1 MTKIK
6 NDHKTDSIGNIIV
19 KNIYKEKKEDT
30 DNKIQE
36 ILLKSYKIFIQKEWK
51 EVDKCLQN

>member
-6 NDHKTDSIGNIIV
+6 NDNKTDSIGNIIV
-19 KNIYKEKKEDT
+19 KNIYKEKST
-30 DNKIQE
+30 DECNKIQE

-51 EVDKCLQN
+51 EGDKCLQN